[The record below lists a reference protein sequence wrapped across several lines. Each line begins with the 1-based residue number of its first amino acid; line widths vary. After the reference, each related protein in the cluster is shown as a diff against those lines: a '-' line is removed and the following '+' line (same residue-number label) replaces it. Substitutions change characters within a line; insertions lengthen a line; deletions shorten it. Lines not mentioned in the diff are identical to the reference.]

1 MRLLHYLEIEN
12 FKRFGERQRIEL
24 DHPAVLIG
32 PNNCG
37 KTSAIQALALWSQAV
52 RTWYDLKKDSS
63 AKERTAT
70 SLNRLNIVAVPVQRT
85 RFFWHNT
92 QVRTGSKDIS
102 LVITVGVEYQ
112 GKVLALP
119 MRFRNQGDEL
129 VYCTPDPGIVGNL
142 DLIRH
147 AASLKVEL
155 LYPMSGLE
163 TEEPL
168 LQPGRIDVLLGQ
180 GQTAQVLRNL
190 CLMVARDSAADWQR
204 ITALMKR
211 LFNAE
216 LLEPQE
222 TTRGSIELQY
232 RQPGVREM
240 LDVSSSGRGFQQ
252 MLLIFAYLFSHKKS
266 VLLVDE
272 PDAHLEILRQKQV
285 YVLLRDIASENL
297 SQVVMVTHSE
307 VILDEALDNNLTLL
321 LEGKADDLAKKQDIK
336 NSLKHFGAEH
346 YVKAR
351 ERGYVLYVE
360 GGTDVDMLRALAE
373 LLNHPVAKIWDERLN
388 SFYVQNNYPDQG
400 LDAELERVE
409 GGFGLTPQQHFN
421 GLRNLLPQLKGLAI
435 LDNDGRDRASDL
447 QGPLKIIYWK
457 RYEAE
462 NYFVTPDVL
471 RSYALGHYAD
481 LDLFGGFQAEIDS
494 VLDELLLEQLFDGV
508 YSDFQ
513 AWKQASPEIARVLW
527 EAKTERRKLSAFA
540 EEFFRKLA
548 EKLGGQML
556 LKKGELH
563 RLVPTTQP
571 QNIVPEVREKLDL
584 LYELL
589 AGASSGE

>member
-147 AASLKVEL
+147 AASIKVEL

-373 LLNHPVAKIWDERLN
+373 LLNHPVAEIWDERLN

-421 GLRNLLPQLKGLAI
+421 GLRKMLPQLKGLAI